1 MNSPIR
7 SAEVL
12 LPPVRPLGK
21 AHGGTLVASAPA
33 KINLNLL
40 VGPRRADGFHDIDSI
55 VVKVS
60 LCDVLTLRSREDG
73 EISLTCEGAD
83 CGPTETNL
91 AYRAAALLRQCCG
104 REELGVNIHLLKRIP
119 PGQGLGG
126 GSSDA
131 ATVLAAAGIL
141 WRCDLPVES
150 FHEMAA
156 ELGSD
161 VPLFLGPAAARMTGR
176 GERLLPSV
184 VHPFLAV
191 LHMPPM
197 ACPTKEVYA
206 AFDAGGRTEMGV
218 QIEPADLAG
227 KPASAWRGGLVNQL
241 AEAAMTVCPPLREV
255 HRALQGAVSQ
265 PVSVTGS
272 GSAMFVLCND
282 YSEARQVAAAFDAL
296 HLPGT
301 TLTVAPNPW

>member
-1 MNSPIR
+1 MDNAVHPT
-7 SAEVL
+7 EVL

-21 AHGGTLVASAPA
+21 LHGGKLVAAAPA

-40 VGPRRADGFHDIDSI
+40 VAPRRADGYHDLDSI

-60 LCDVLTLRSREDG
+60 LCDVLTLRAREDG
-73 EISLTCEGAD
+73 EIGLTCEGAD
-83 CGPTETNL
+83 CGPREENL
-91 AYRAAALLRQCCG
+91 AYRAAALM
-104 REELGVNIHLLKRIP
+104 RERHERGKLGVEIHLLKRIP

-131 ATVLAAAGIL
+131 ATMLAAAGVL
-141 WRCDLPVES
+141 WRCGFSHEV

-156 ELGSD
+156 KLGSD

-176 GERLLPSV
+176 GAKLRPTV

-191 LHMPPM
+191 LHMPPLM
-197 ACPTKEVYA
+197 CPTKAVYA
-206 AFDAGGRTEMGV
+206 AFDAAGKTEMGV
-218 QIEPADLAG
+218 QLDAAELAG
-227 KPASAWRGGLVNQL
+227 QPPSVWRGRLVNQL

-255 HRALQGAVSQ
+255 HRTLQDAVAQ
-265 PVSVTGS
+265 PVCVTGS
-272 GSAMFVLCND
+272 GSAMFVLCDD
-282 YSEARQVAAAFDAL
+282 YAEAQQVGRAIDDL